1 MKKKWG
7 VFFAAAVAF
16 GLLTGCS
23 GGDDAATTAAETAAA
38 TTAAAAGESSQA
50 AGGEASEEAS
60 GTELQLSGRHWKIG
74 GQVRQTSLYLYYARD
89 LGLFEEAGLDVEI
102 VTLANGPA
110 LNEALNAG
118 EIDAAANGMAA
129 VYVLPTENFYYVG
142 DATINFGGQAM
153 YGRTDSPIVQAGQF
167 GDTPYYGS
175 AETAKGATILGL
187 GAGPQQFIAYAWAE
201 ALGLT
206 SSDVE
211 FVAMDHPQAYEA
223 FITGEGDLVATT
235 PPYSNILASDP
246 AYTLVADY
254 TDLAGG
260 PLIDSFIVSRELAD
274 QYPDDVVAILDCVYE
289 AMDRLAKDD
298 EARAEYAMD
307 LYLNEGGTTYSDED
321 MASEIANVTFWTW
334 DQLASPEY
342 EFGNTMKVM
351 GDFLMEQ
358 GLIEEGSMPQIEAAL
373 NHSFIDR
380 LLEYRAGAEE

>member
-1 MKKKWG
+1 
-7 VFFAAAVAF
+7 
-16 GLLTGCS
+16 
-23 GGDDAATTAAETAAA
+23 
-38 TTAAAAGESSQA
+38 
-50 AGGEASEEAS
+50 
-60 GTELQLSGRHWKIG
+60 
-74 GQVRQTSLYLYYARD
+74 
-89 LGLFEEAGLDVEI
+89 
-102 VTLANGPA
+102 
-110 LNEALNAG
+110 
-118 EIDAAANGMAA
+118 MAA

-153 YGRTDSPIVQAGQF
+153 YGRTDSSIVQAGQY
-167 GDTPYYGS
+167 GDTPYIGS
-175 AETAKGATILGL
+175 PETVQGASILGL
-187 GAGPQQFIAYAWAE
+187 GAGPQQYIAYAYAE

-206 SSDVE
+206 ASDIE

-223 FITGEGDLVATT
+223 YITGEGDLLATT
-235 PPYSNILASDP
+235 PPYSNLLESDP
-246 AYTLVADY
+246 NYTLVADY

-260 PLIDSFIVSRELAD
+260 PLVDSFIVSKELAD

-289 AMDRLAKDD
+289 AMDRLANDD

-334 DQLASPEY
+334 EQLADPEY

-351 GDFLMEQ
+351 GEFLMEQ

-380 LLEYRAGAEE
+380 LLEYRAEATE

>member
-1 MKKKWG
+1 MNKRFG
-7 VFFAAAVAF
+7 MFLVSAMAL
-16 GLLTGCS
+16 GLLAGCS
-23 GGDDAATTAAETAAA
+23 GGEEAAATAAGTAAAGTEAEAGSESAAET
-38 TTAAAAGESSQA
+38 
-50 AGGEASEEAS
+50 EAS
-60 GTELQLSGRHWKIG
+60 GKLQLSGRHWKIG

-153 YGRTDSPIVQAGQF
+153 YGRTDRAIVQAGQY

-175 AETAKGATILGL
+175 PETVKGASILGL
-187 GAGPQQFIAYAWAE
+187 GAGPQQYIAYAYAE

-206 SSDVE
+206 SSDIE

-223 FITGEGDLVATT
+223 YITGEGDLLATT
-235 PPYSNILASDP
+235 PPYSNLLESDP
-246 AYTLVADY
+246 NYTLVADY

-260 PLIDSFIVSRELAD
+260 PLVDSFIVSKELAD

-298 EARAEYAMD
+298 DARAEYAMD

-334 DQLASPEY
+334 EQLANPEY

-351 GDFLMEQ
+351 GEFLMEQ

-380 LLEYRAGAEE
+380 LLEYRAEKAE

>member
-1 MKKKWG
+1 MNKRFG
-7 VFFAAAVAF
+7 IFFVSALAMGLLAGCGQKAEETTAAAV
-16 GLLTGCS
+16 
-23 GGDDAATTAAETAAA
+23 TTAAEAAA
-38 TTAAAAGESSQA
+38 EGESA
-50 AGGEASEEAS
+50 AETEAGA
-60 GTELQLSGRHWKIG
+60 TELQLSGRHWKIG

-153 YGRTDSPIVQAGQF
+153 YGRTDSAIVQAGQLD
-167 GDTPYYGS
+167 GTPYYGNT
-175 AETAKGATILGL
+175 ETVQGAQVLGL
-187 GAGPQQFIAYAWAE
+187 GAGPQQFIAYAYAE
-201 ALGLT
+201 AMGLT
-206 SSDVE
+206 SSDIE

-223 FITGEGDLVATT
+223 YITGEGDLLATT

-246 AYTLVADY
+246 NYTLVADY

-260 PLIDSFIVSRELAD
+260 PLVDSFIVTKELAD

-289 AMDRLAKDD
+289 AMDRLANDD
-298 EARAEYAMD
+298 EARAEYAMN
-307 LYLNEGGTTYSDED
+307 LYKEEGGTTYSDED

-334 DQLASPEY
+334 EQLENPEY
-342 EFGNTMKVM
+342 PFGNTMKVM
-351 GDFLMEQ
+351 GDFLMGE

-380 LLEYRAGAEE
+380 LLEYRAGKAE